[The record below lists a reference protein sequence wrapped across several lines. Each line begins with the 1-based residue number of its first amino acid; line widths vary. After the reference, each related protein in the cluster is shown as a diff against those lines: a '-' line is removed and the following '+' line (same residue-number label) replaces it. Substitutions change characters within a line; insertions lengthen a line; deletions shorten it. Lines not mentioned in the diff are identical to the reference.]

1 MIIVK
6 LVGGLASQ
14 LHKYAIG
21 KALAKKHQAEL
32 KLDLSWFKSPPETDT
47 PWPFVLDN
55 FGIEAKEATDYE
67 IKKFKPNRL
76 QFIFMRILKKLLG
89 INLSFRNYS
98 NESFLQIEEF
108 FLIPDDTY
116 LEGEFAGFK
125 YIESVKVEL
134 QKEIKSGERQSVNF
148 QHYLKL
154 LNTGEVVVA
163 IHFRRGD
170 FISNESASKF
180 HYVCSERYY
189 QESIL
194 YLKNKIHDFS
204 LLVFSDDLEWVKEN
218 ISFEQ
223 VENVEFVEGLQNHEE
238 FHLMAMCSHNII
250 SNSGFSWFPA
260 WLNSN
265 ENIIVSPTKW
275 VRDEKVN
282 ENLISDLAG
291 SNIVFI
297 DNE

>member
-21 KALAKKHQAEL
+21 KALAKKHQTDL

-55 FGIEAKEATDYE
+55 FGIRAEEASDYE

-76 QFIFMRILKKLLG
+76 QFIFIRIMKKLFG
-89 INLSFRNYS
+89 IKISFKNYS
-98 NESFLQIEEF
+98 NESFLPIDEF
-108 FLIPDDTY
+108 LLIPDDTY

-125 YIESVKVEL
+125 YIESVKFEL
-134 QKEIKSGERQSVNF
+134 QKEIQTGERQSLNF
-148 QHYLKL
+148 QHYLDL
-154 LNTGEVVVA
+154 LNTDEVVVA

-194 YLKNKIHDFS
+194 YLKNKIHNFS
-204 LLVFSDDLEWVKEN
+204 LLVFSDDLEWVRKN
-218 ISFEQ
+218 ISFDL
-223 VENVEFVEGLQNHEE
+223 VENVEFVEGLQNFEE
-238 FHLMAMCSHNII
+238 FHLMSMCSHNII

-260 WLNSN
+260 WLNNN
-265 ENIIVSPTKW
+265 ENIIIAPTKW

-282 ENLISDLAG
+282 ESLLSDLAV